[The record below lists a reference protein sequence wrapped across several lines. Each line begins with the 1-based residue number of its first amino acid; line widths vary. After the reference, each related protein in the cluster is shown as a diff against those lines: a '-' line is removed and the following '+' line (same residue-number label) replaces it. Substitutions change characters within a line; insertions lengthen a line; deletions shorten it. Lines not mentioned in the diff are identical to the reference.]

1 MTKKPFVHPLRDSLT
16 PADLRL
22 RSLLG
27 AFRTSG
33 AVPSGLLA
41 THYLATQFF
50 IYRPRI
56 RVFYQWWDGRRQGS
70 RREGR
75 GG

>member
-22 RSLLG
+22 RPLLG

-33 AVPSGLLA
+33 AVPFGLFGVVA
-41 THYLATQFF
+41 HFWF
-50 IYRPRI
+50 VSIHPFDDGNGRI
-56 RVFYQWWDGRRQGS
+56 S
-70 RREGR
+70 RAIADMALSQADNS
-75 GG
+75 